1 MLVIQKKILKNISI
15 FNIFGIIYF
24 ILEVLYRGHSHPT
37 MYLVGGLCGFF
48 IGMINEVT
56 PKMNILYQMLLGSVI
71 ITLLEFISG
80 YILNIKL
87 GLGIWDYSNL
97 RFNFMGQICL
107 EFWVCWF
114 ILSYLIVKLDDI
126 IRSWK

>member
-1 MLVIQKKILKNISI
+1 MLVIQKKILKNIFI
-15 FNIFGIIYF
+15 FNIFGTIYF
-24 ILEVLYRGHSHPT
+24 ILEILYRGYSHPT
-37 MYLVGGLCGFF
+37 MYLVGGICGFF
-48 IGMINEVT
+48 IGMINEIT
-56 PKMNILYQMLLGSVI
+56 PKMKMLYQMLLGSII